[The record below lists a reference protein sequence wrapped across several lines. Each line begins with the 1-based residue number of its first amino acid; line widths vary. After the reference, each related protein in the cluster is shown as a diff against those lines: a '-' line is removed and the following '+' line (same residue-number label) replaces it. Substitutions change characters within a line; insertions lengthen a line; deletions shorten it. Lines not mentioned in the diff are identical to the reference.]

1 MTEDAL
7 RARIVRAVTQQ
18 PQPTVT
24 VLSSLLAVEDELGWI
39 PPEAIE
45 EVAARQA
52 VTSND
57 VWAVASFYPNFR
69 FTPPGEH
76 VFEVCWGPT
85 CHLMGAQRLL
95 DRVHDALG
103 LDGEGDTADGSVTL
117 RYNTCLG
124 ACSQAPVVSADHHLH
139 GRTNPDACETLIA
152 GLRAA
157 AGAPLS
163 HPSPVKGEG
172 VNGGPPS
179 QPSPIEEEGVAER
192 FEALQQQAQAHAAG
206 LDSRT
211 RVRVGVALCG
221 HAAGALPVLDA
232 LRREA
237 SSRGLDASVHEVGCI
252 GLCYAEPLVDVQ
264 SPGGP
269 RVFYRNVTP
278 EQVPGILDA
287 AASGRW
293 SDGGDVLGTLGE
305 GAVDGLARIDDWE
318 QWKLQVRIATRLCGI
333 VDPGDILEYI
343 AAGGYGGLAKA
354 LAEMSQEELIEE
366 VKASGLRGRGG
377 AAFPTGVKWGFL
389 QGSNRPNKYVL
400 VNCEEG
406 DPGAFN
412 DKGLI
417 ESDPHTVVEGTII
430 AGRATGANYG
440 YIFIR
445 HGHDGPIDRA
455 KEAIRQA
462 YEHGLLGED
471 ILGSGFSFDMEVALT
486 GDSYV
491 AGEETALMEAIEGK
505 RSMPRYRPPFPAQ
518 VGVWGNPSNINNVKT
533 LAYVPELVRL
543 GGEWFSGI
551 GYERSKGTALL
562 CLTGNVNYPG
572 MYEVPFG
579 LTLGQVV
586 NDIAGG
592 VATGGP
598 VKLLQTGGP
607 LGGVLGPDSLEIT
620 LDYELMAQAGA
631 ILGSGGIIVGSDD
644 VDAVDLAWNLVAFCQ
659 YESCG
664 KCFPCRLGMT
674 HLLDTLE
681 RIASNAGRAEDLD
694 LMRTIGKTMG
704 MGSLCGHGQLGFNP
718 ISSSLRHFEADFRMH
733 LEGGRRTTGSR
744 TARFHRPTRTS
755 PEAVSGWYVEQGQ
768 PA

>member
-1 MTEDAL
+1 M
-7 RARIVRAVTQQ
+7 
-18 PQPTVT
+18 
-24 VLSSLLAVEDELGWI
+24 
-39 PPEAIE
+39 
-45 EVAARQA
+45 
-52 VTSND
+52 
-57 VWAVASFYPNFR
+57 
-69 FTPPGEH
+69 
-76 VFEVCWGPT
+76 
-85 CHLMGAQRLL
+85 
-95 DRVHDALG
+95 
-103 LDGEGDTADGSVTL
+103 SV
-117 RYNTCLG
+117 
-124 ACSQAPVVSADHHLH
+124 S
-139 GRTNPDACETLIA
+139 
-152 GLRAA
+152 
-157 AGAPLS
+157 
-163 HPSPVKGEG
+163 
-172 VNGGPPS
+172 
-179 QPSPIEEEGVAER
+179 ER
-192 FEALQQQAQAHAAG
+192 FEALQQQAQAHVAE

-211 RVRVGVALCG
+211 RIRVGVALCA

-232 LRREA
+232 LRAEA
-237 SSRGLDASVHEVGCI
+237 ASRGLDASVHEVGCI
-252 GLCYAEPLVDVQ
+252 GFCYAEPLVDVQ
-264 SPGGP
+264 APGGP

-278 EQVPGILDA
+278 EQVPAILDA

-293 SDGGDVLGTLGE
+293 SDGGDALGTLGE
-305 GAVDGLARIDDWE
+305 GSVDGIARIDDWA
-318 QWKLQVRIATRLCGI
+318 QWRLQARIATRNCGT

-354 LAEMSQEELIEE
+354 LSEMSQEELIEE

-389 QGSNRPNKYVL
+389 QGSSRPNKYVL

-406 DPGAFN
+406 DPGAYN

-505 RSMPRYRPPFPAQ
+505 RSMPRFRPPFPAQ
-518 VGVWGNPSNINNVKT
+518 NGVWGNPSNINNVKT
-533 LAYVPELVRL
+533 LAYAPELVRL

-551 GYERSKGTALL
+551 GYERSKGTAIL
-562 CLTGNVNYPG
+562 CLTGDVNYPG

-592 VATGGP
+592 TASGGP

-631 ILGSGGIIVGSDD
+631 ILGSGGIIVASEN
-644 VDAVDLAWNLVAFCQ
+644 VCAVDLAWNMVAFCQ

-681 RIASNAGRAEDLD
+681 RIASNAGRPADLD

-718 ISSSLRHFEADFRMH
+718 ISSSLRHFEEDFRVH
-733 LEGGRRTTGSR
+733 LEEGRCPTGSC

-755 PEAVSGWYVEQGQ
+755 PEAVSGWYVEQEQ